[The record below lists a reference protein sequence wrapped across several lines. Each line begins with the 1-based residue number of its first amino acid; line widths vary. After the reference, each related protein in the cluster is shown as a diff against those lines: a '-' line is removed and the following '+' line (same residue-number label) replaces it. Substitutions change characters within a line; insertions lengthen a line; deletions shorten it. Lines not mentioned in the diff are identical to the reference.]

1 MPPLPFHLSTI
12 LRPLSPSLATARLKS
27 NVFALVLFS
36 LRNFFP
42 PFRAVRSLVLQACDA
57 AQGRVGREKSFGEV
71 GLGLGE
77 ALMTLILVWN
87 IIEAIVALQYPSTY
101 VPPQPK
107 GMELT
112 PTKIS
117 SPLTRSYSP
126 RPSTPSQAI
135 PRQLYRPSPSSLNQV
150 QQTPSAPSQAVAR
163 TALSNSTSTPLSSS
177 TAKILN
183 LPPTESPSNGLF
195 YERSQERS
203 QGTAGTSGTASM
215 GGDFVLVDR
224 DEKEWVDNV
233 WKGVRGKAG
242 RVGL

>member
-1 MPPLPFHLSTI
+1 MLNRGFDDLNTCVEYY
-12 LRPLSPSLATARLKS
+12 RGNCSLA
-27 NVFALVLFS
+27 VS
-36 LRNFFP
+36 LNI
-42 PFRAVRSLVLQACDA
+42 RASSTQRDGVDA
-57 AQGRVGREKSFGEV
+57 YKD
-71 GLGLGE
+71 
-77 ALMTLILVWN
+77 
-87 IIEAIVALQYPSTY
+87 
-101 VPPQPK
+101 
-107 GMELT
+107 
-112 PTKIS
+112 IS
-117 SPLTRSYSP
+117 YISQTRSYSP